1 MHFCGKVKDVIAFY
15 DLKFIVVGVP
25 VRKHAMSV
33 ANRRRSEPVQRKS
46 NTGNNHN
53 NSKQKRENTKDSPGF
68 NSSRQTSK
76 QMLRKKREVEK
87 RPPVRRKV
95 YMRI

>member
-1 MHFCGKVKDVIAFY
+1 
-15 DLKFIVVGVP
+15 
-25 VRKHAMSV
+25 MSV

-53 NSKQKRENTKDSPGF
+53 SSKQKRDNTKDSHGF

-76 QMLRKKREVEK
+76 QILRKKREVEK
-87 RPPVRRKV
+87 RPPTRRKV
-95 YMRI
+95 CVKI